1 MNYLSTDATQVLH
14 FVVYVTMVTDDFS
27 REDLASA
34 LLWTL
39 STDLALALYFAC
51 QANNIRDVYFAGSM
65 TGHSQL
71 VREYLE
77 KAFILTQHNSGQVAG
92 IYICSFIRSSI
103 PSFVL
108 FQ

>member
-1 MNYLSTDATQVLH
+1 ML
-14 FVVYVTMVTDDFS
+14 VTEDFS

-34 LLWTL
+34 LLWTICL
-39 STDLALALYFAC
+39 DVAQVLYFAC

-77 KAFILTQHNSGQVAG
+77 KAFTVTQHDNGQVG
-92 IYICSFIRSSI
+92 NLLS
-103 PSFVL
+103 L
-108 FQ
+108 